1 MISKTLILD
10 TSRESSVYG
19 EAKRCRLQLKRME
32 EVETAALL
40 VDPQVRRFG
49 GRMGVSARAQFCV
62 CVCKRPFSPEVRRVR
77 SLQGAQTALTFY
89 HLLCGSLFFL
99 PPLSIRMS
107 HQWIRKRRSFKPEKQ
122 QS

>member
-1 MISKTLILD
+1 MF
-10 TSRESSVYG
+10 G
-19 EAKRCRLQLKRME
+19 EAKATDDTKCRLQLKRVE
-32 EVETAALL
+32 EVETATLL

-49 GRMGVSARAQFCV
+49 GRMGVLARAQFSLWV
-62 CVCKRPFSPEVRRVR
+62 WKIPYSPEVRRMR

-99 PPLSIRMS
+99 PPLSIGMS
-107 HQWIRKRRSFKPEKQ
+107 HQWIRKRGTFKPEKQ